1 MPDYAYNLVYRLN
14 DRRVVEEHLTPHA
27 FAGTPEE
34 FGMAMLLDL
43 IARTPAAG
51 DIFAGVNVWHSD
63 REGVGVPGPYTVRVS
78 TLDLDAGPFPANQ
91 LEIDHYTYYVAS
103 GDHDITTDDVLG
115 GYGTDVRYTE
125 PQGLVVPGSGPAL
138 KIRTG
143 HQYGYIALDVRVLE
157 SGPAADLAAW
167 EAVEQA
173 TITPQAEVQIY
184 TDQLAAQD
192 QFPDLT
198 GGRRV
203 EYLTIRVSARGRDAK
218 AVHSPRVHPRR
229 VPLEHHLI
237 EAWPASARSAR
248 GSQTRSDD
256 TLLGKQH
263 CQLTAAV
270 RPCPAE

>member
-14 DRRVVEEHLTPHA
+14 DRRVVEEYLTPHA

-43 IARTPAAG
+43 IARIPAAG

-63 REGVGVPGPYTVRVS
+63 REGVGVPGPQAVLVS
-78 TLDLDAGPFPANQ
+78 TLDLDAGPFPPNL
-91 LEIDHYTYYVAS
+91 LEIDHYTYYIAA

-115 GYGTDVRYTE
+115 GRGTAVVQGV

-143 HQYGYIALDVRVLE
+143 HQCGYITLDVRVLE
-157 SGPAADLAAW
+157 SGRAADLAAW

-237 EAWPASARSAR
+237 EAWPASALGPREVLKR
-248 GSQTRSDD
+248 DQTTRSWENS
-256 TLLGKQH
+256 
-263 CQLTAAV
+263 TAS
-270 RPCPAE
+270 

>member
-43 IARTPAAG
+43 IARIPAAG
-51 DIFAGVNVWHSD
+51 DIVAGVNVWHSD
-63 REGVGVPGPYTVRVS
+63 REGVGVPGPHRVVVS
-78 TLDLDAGPFPANQ
+78 ALDLDAGPFPPNL
-91 LEIDHYTYYVAS
+91 LEIDHYTYYVAA

-115 GYGTDVRYTE
+115 GYGTDIVHTV

-143 HQYGYIALDVRVLE
+143 HQCGYITLDVRVLE

-184 TDQLAAQD
+184 TDQLADQD

-218 AVHSPRVHPRR
+218 AAHTPRVHPRR

-237 EAWPASARSAR
+237 EAWPASALGPREVLKR
-248 GSQTRSDD
+248 DQTTRSWENS
-256 TLLGKQH
+256 
-263 CQLTAAV
+263 TAS
-270 RPCPAE
+270 

>member
-1 MPDYAYNLVYRLN
+1 MPDYAYALVYKL
-14 DRRVVEEHLTPHA
+14 DGRRVVEEHFTPHA
-27 FAGTPEE
+27 FAGTPED

-43 IARTPAAG
+43 IGRNPAAG
-51 DIFAGVNVWHSD
+51 NEFAAVNVWHSD
-63 REGVGVPGPYTVRVS
+63 REGVGVPGPHCVLVS
-78 TLDLDAGPFPANQ
+78 TLDLDPGPFPPNQ
-91 LEIDHYTYYVAS
+91 LEINHYTYYIAA
-103 GDHDITTDDVLG
+103 GDHDLTTDDVLG
-115 GYGTDVRYTE
+115 GYGTDVRFGV

-143 HQYGYIALDVRVLE
+143 HQSGYITLDVRALE

-173 TITPQAEVQIY
+173 TIRPE
-184 TDQLAAQD
+184 TDVDIFDDLLADQE

-218 AVHSPRVHPRR
+218 AAYRPGVHPRR

-237 EAWPASARSAR
+237 EAWPASAPAPREVLKR
-248 GSQTRSDD
+248 DQTTRSWEDP
-256 TLLGKQH
+256 
-263 CQLTAAV
+263 TAG
-270 RPCPAE
+270 